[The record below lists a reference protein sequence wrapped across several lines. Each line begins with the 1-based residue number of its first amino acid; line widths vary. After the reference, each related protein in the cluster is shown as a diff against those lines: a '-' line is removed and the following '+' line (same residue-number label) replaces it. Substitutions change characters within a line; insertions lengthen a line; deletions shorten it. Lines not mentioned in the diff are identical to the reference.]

1 MIRDRSLGMSMAESA
16 GFEAVLGDIVG
27 RLIRD
32 LDEVISLIQRPLGL
46 QPSDSEHDE
55 TKPDLQPAFA

>member
-1 MIRDRSLGMSMAESA
+1 MAESA

-27 RLIRD
+27 RLMRD

-46 QPSDSEHDE
+46 QPSDSERQHDE
-55 TKPDLQPAFA
+55 TKPDLLPAFA